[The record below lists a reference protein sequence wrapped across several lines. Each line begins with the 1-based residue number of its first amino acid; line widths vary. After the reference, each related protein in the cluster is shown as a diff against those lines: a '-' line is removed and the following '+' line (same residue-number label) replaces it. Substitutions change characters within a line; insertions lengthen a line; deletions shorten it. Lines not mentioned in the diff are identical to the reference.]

1 MIDSKYICKDT
12 KSFFKG
18 FGVFN
23 ASLYFK
29 PLLWFVFSRTMIF
42 LAVNHNIGLLLFFQ
56 FDNGFFQSRIFVVSW
71 DLETRIEILI
81 QSKQICLFICYKIK
95 KQWDTF

>member
-29 PLLWFVFSRTMIF
+29 PLLWFVISRTMIF
-42 LAVNHNIGLLLFFQ
+42 LGVNHNIGLLLFFQ
-56 FDNGFFQSRIFVVSW
+56 SRIFVVSW
-71 DLETRIEILI
+71 ELETRIEMLI